1 MYKLLKADFYRLK
14 KDIMFWLFIFLSIG
28 IAIFMLKSSNVSM
41 ERLINQYLTFIGLL
55 ISIFVSIFVGK
66 EYSDG
71 ILRNKVIVRS

>member
-14 KDIMFWLFIFLSIG
+14 KDIMFWLFVFLSIG
-28 IAIFMLKSSNVSM
+28 IAIFILEFSNLSI
-41 ERLINQYLTFIGLL
+41 ERLMNQYLTFIGLL
-55 ISIFVSIFVGK
+55 ISIFISIFVGK